1 MTNLEAVTE
10 NNAASYATSRDGR
23 VDLFFKLVRD
33 IGNVPVALKASKQ
46 NGLSKTSNNPAISYH
61 ELHSQLF
68 GLIDQSWSTDKLDTM
83 RILFNWRDCREGKGD
98 YWGFLHALVH
108 IMDIG
113 YEWFAANLECVPH
126 YGRYL
131 DLVILWHI
139 LGSRLHFSPNNK
151 NYTNARKL
159 IIEFLAERLR
169 TDLKFLHSDA
179 VEATKDISLLAKWLP
194 TEGGR
199 WDVPDA
205 KYLEDSPS
213 YEYKDSFCVEFC
225 KVLFNSAGDSLS
237 TGLLK
242 KYRTDYLVS
251 LRRRIDIIE
260 SKLVKRAYS
269 EVDYAKTPSVAMKKY
284 RKAFHRNDEERI
296 TAFLESVKK
305 GEVKIKADQVYP
317 HDLVREYINDPHS
330 SKEDGVIEAQWKALK
345 EKVAETG
352 AFKNSLIIC
361 DVSGSMNG
369 TPMEVAIALS
379 LLGMLDNQVIT
390 FSESPKLHKIPQGSL
405 RKQVSNIM
413 NMSWGYNTDL
423 VKVFDLIFDL
433 AETNP
438 AVRELKRLFIFSD
451 MQFDKADAAA
461 ATHLDLI
468 RYRYREKGLRIPQI
482 VFWNLRGGTRDVPAR
497 ENDQGVLLYS
507 GYSTNLLKS
516 ILDDSFITPLM
527 IVREM
532 CDSQRY
538 SLVSEPK

>member
-33 IGNVPVALKASKQ
+33 IGNVPVALKASKR
-46 NGLSKTSNNPAISYH
+46 NGLSKTSHNPAVSYH

-68 GLIDQSWSTDKLDTM
+68 GLIDQSWSMDKLDTM

-251 LRRRIDIIE
+251 LRKRIDIIE

-317 HDLVREYINDPHS
+317 HDLVREYINDPHT

-361 DVSGSMNG
+361 DVSGSMDG